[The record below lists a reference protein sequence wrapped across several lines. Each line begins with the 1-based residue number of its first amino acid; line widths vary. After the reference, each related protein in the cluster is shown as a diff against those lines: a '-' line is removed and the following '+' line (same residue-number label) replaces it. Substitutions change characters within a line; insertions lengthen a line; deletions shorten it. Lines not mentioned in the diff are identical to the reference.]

1 MEKKV
6 YHESASHYRE
16 MLANVRYEI
25 LGQITAALE
34 WLGGKVCLD
43 YYHSEEGLDRYT
55 FFEVDNDGY
64 GRELNIDTVEQTESG
79 EIEIRLSDT
88 EDCYC
93 PVWDLSDLNATD
105 AMYLLTELEAVAK
118 YIKET
123 GEEVKTEY

>member
-1 MEKKV
+1 MEKRV
-6 YHESASHYRE
+6 YHETASYYSE

-34 WLGGKVCLD
+34 WLGGKVSLQ
-43 YYHSEEGLDRYT
+43 YYHNEEGFDRYT

-64 GRELNIDTVEQTESG
+64 GRELNIDTVEETKNG
-79 EIEIRLSDT
+79 RIEIHLSDT
-88 EDCYC
+88 EDCYG

-118 YIKET
+118 YIEET

>member
-1 MEKKV
+1 MAKKV
-6 YHESASHYRE
+6 YHETASYYKD

-34 WLGGKVCLD
+34 WLGGKVSLQ
-43 YYHSEEGLDRYT
+43 YYHYEEGFDRYT
-55 FFEVDNDGY
+55 FFEVDYDGY

-88 EDCYC
+88 EDCYY

-105 AMYLLTELEAVAK
+105 AMYLLTELESVAK
-118 YIKET
+118 YIEET

>member
-6 YHESASHYRE
+6 YHETASYYKD
-16 MLANVRYEI
+16 MLANVRHEI
-25 LGQITAALE
+25 PGQVTSVLE
-34 WLGGKVCLD
+34 WPGGKGTQP

-55 FFEVDNDGY
+55 FVEVDNDGY

-88 EDCYC
+88 EDCYG
-93 PVWDLSDLNATD
+93 PVWDLSDLSATD

-118 YIKET
+118 YIEET

>member
-1 MEKKV
+1 
-6 YHESASHYRE
+6 
-16 MLANVRYEI
+16 MLANVRHEI

-34 WLGGKVCLD
+34 WLGGKVSLQ
-43 YYHSEEGLDRYT
+43 YYHYEKDFDRYT

-64 GRELNIDTVEQTESG
+64 GRELNIDTVEQTKSG

-118 YIKET
+118 YIEET

>member
-1 MEKKV
+1 MEKRV
-6 YHESASHYRE
+6 YHETASYYSE

-34 WLGGKVCLD
+34 WLGGKVSLQ
-43 YYHSEEGLDRYT
+43 YYHYEKDFDRYT

-64 GRELNIDTVEQTESG
+64 GQELNIDTVEQTESG
-79 EIEIRLSDT
+79 EIEIRLSDF
-88 EDCYC
+88 EECYC
-93 PVWDLSDLNATD
+93 PVWNLSDLNATD

-118 YIKET
+118 YIEET

>member
-6 YHESASHYRE
+6 YHETASYYKD
-16 MLANVRYEI
+16 MLANVRHEI
-25 LGQITAALE
+25 LGQVTNVLD
-34 WLGGKVCLD
+34 WLGGKVRLD

-93 PVWDLSDLNATD
+93 PVWNLSDLSATD

-118 YIKET
+118 YIEET